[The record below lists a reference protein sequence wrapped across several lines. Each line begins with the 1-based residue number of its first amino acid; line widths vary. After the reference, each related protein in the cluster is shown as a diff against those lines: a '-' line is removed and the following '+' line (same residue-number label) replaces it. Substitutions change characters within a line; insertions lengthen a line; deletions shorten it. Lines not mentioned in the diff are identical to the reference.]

1 MRTLIQEATVTRE
14 VDGGLQTIKMPLPAV
29 VSADLRLNVPRY
41 IKLPDIVKARKKKID
56 TVNLDDMDV
65 DTAPRLTC
73 VPESGR
79 GASSVSLAVS
89 GTWGGSR
96 ARHTHL
102 VRDAQD

>member
-73 VPESGR
+73 VPESVR
-79 GASSVSLAVS
+79 GASSVSWQCLAHGALTS
-89 GTWGGSR
+89 ATHAPGS
-96 ARHTHL
+96 
-102 VRDAQD
+102 